1 MRGSRFGRAAGR
13 ATLKTGRLTRLLV
26 IGGAVVVVGGGAAI
40 AIVATSSSSNPSA
53 TATTPA
59 VATAPATSA
68 PAGDGGGTATDPVA
82 TSAATSGPTSAP
94 TSAPPPPAPVTIS
107 SGPCAS
113 TGCNTSSARATFEFS
128 SLGASAYECSVD
140 GGGFSSCTSPHA
152 VATRAGQHRFQAR
165 VAGLNATVSSFV
177 WTVAQDASIDT
188 TAVTNG
194 ITAHSTGHACGGTR
208 GPWEMDIAFHGS
220 AVSETFHLRF
230 QFPPGSTLA
239 PVDGDADI
247 PPINGIVVHVTIH
260 DGLLVSRATGGGF
273 TGVARARVVAK
284 LAGTEQ
290 HPRIKFVQTQL
301 SGTVSGAGAVAP
313 FSTAGGTLGYP
324 VHLARFA
331 GCP

>member
-1 MRGSRFGRAAGR
+1 M
-13 ATLKTGRLTRLLV
+13 

-40 AIVATSSSSNPSA
+40 AIVATSSNDNPSA

-59 VATAPATSA
+59 VATAPATTA
-68 PAGDGGGTATDPVA
+68 PVVGGGTPTGPVA
-82 TSAATSGPTSAP
+82 TSAATSGPTSGATSAP
-94 TSAPPPPAPVTIS
+94 TPPPPPPAPVTIS

-113 TGCNTSSARATFEFS
+113 SGCSTSSPRAAFEFS

-140 GGGFSSCTSPHA
+140 GGGFSSCISPHA
-152 VATRAGQHRFQAR
+152 VATRSGQHRFQAR

-177 WTVAQDASIDT
+177 WTVAQDGSIDT
-188 TAVTNG
+188 TTVTNG

-208 GPWEMDIAFHGS
+208 GPWEMDIAFQGS
-220 AVSETFHLRF
+220 ALSETFHLRF
-230 QFPPGSTLA
+230 QFAPGSTLA
-239 PVDGDADI
+239 PVDGTADI
-247 PPINGIVVHVTIH
+247 PPFNGIVIRVTIH

-301 SGTVSGAGAVAP
+301 SGTVSGQGALAP
-313 FSTAGGTLGYP
+313 FSTAAGTLGYA